1 MALFPCPCCGYHTL
15 AEERRWEICPI
26 CFWED
31 DPLQYDEPSYAGGAN
46 QEALERADATSR
58 CLGRQSVG
66 ISLPSVHQSQMTREA
81 SLVTTDPP
89 YVCTGVG
96 KIMEPR

>member
-31 DPLQYDEPSYAGGAN
+31 DPLQRDEPIYAGGAN
-46 QEALERADATSR
+46 EESLEEA
-58 CLGRQSVG
+58 RQNFQAFGAS
-66 ISLPSVHQSQMTREA
+66 SPRYLPNVRPPTPDDTR
-81 SLVTTDPP
+81 S
-89 YVCTGVG
+89 
-96 KIMEPR
+96 I